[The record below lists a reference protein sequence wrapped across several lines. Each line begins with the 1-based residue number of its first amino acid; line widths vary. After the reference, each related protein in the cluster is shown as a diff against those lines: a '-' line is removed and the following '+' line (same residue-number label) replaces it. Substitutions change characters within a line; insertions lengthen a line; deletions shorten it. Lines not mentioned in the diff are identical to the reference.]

1 MAETETGTPTGGGGK
16 KDEYTRPQRVRWC
29 LALLVAVAGG
39 IYMLGG
45 VEHQT
50 LCHGTIATEGE
61 EVVKVCGAPGL
72 TQLLPFIIVVALLL
86 APDLSELAIPG
97 LLSIKRR
104 VEEQGRRQERI
115 ETELVRVEQNAR
127 LSANT
132 YLAVHNHGLA
142 GVDLKALELKQSQFE
157 EELEEMKGEKGN
169 GPGPEE
175 PPPRESVP
183 QPQPPDMDGGGA
195 GEKAAPSAPE
205 EAEERF
211 EAEAASPQER
221 DRDVGEG
228 VSDEEDQ
235 RASLTLQLLWLVKN
249 LEQYEAISRLRR
261 SDPSQRMAS
270 LTEDQQ
276 ERVDRWY
283 NLFGEELKAARE
295 VRNAVAHNPYAA
307 SIEELQ
313 EATRIGRRLMRI
325 LLNGLGLSTKP
336 IDSHEES

>member
-1 MAETETGTPTGGGGK
+1 MAETKTGKPTGGGDEK
-16 KDEYTRPQRVRWC
+16 EEYTWPQRIRWG
-29 LALLVAVAGG
+29 LALLVAVAGV

-50 LCHGTIATEGE
+50 LCHGAIATEGE
-61 EVVKVCGAPGL
+61 EVVKVCGAPGI
-72 TQLLPFIIVVALLL
+72 TQLLPFIVVIALLL

-115 ETELVRVEQNAR
+115 EAELVRVEQNVR

-132 YLAVHNHGLA
+132 YLAVHNHGIAEL
-142 GVDLKALELKQSQFE
+142 DLRALELKQSQFE
-157 EELEEMKGEKGN
+157 EELEEMRGDKGN
-169 GPGPEE
+169 DLGPEE
-175 PPPRESVP
+175 PPPAEPVP
-183 QPQPPDMDGGGA
+183 QPQPPDKDGGGA
-195 GEKAAPSAPE
+195 GENAAQSALDE
-205 EAEERF
+205 SEKTR
-211 EAEAASPQER
+211 EAEATSR
-221 DRDVGEG
+221 DDTDRAVGDK

-249 LEQYEAISRLRR
+249 LEQYEAISRMRR
-261 SDPSQRMAS
+261 SDPSQRMAA

-307 SIEELQ
+307 SIDELQ

-325 LLNGLGLSTKP
+325 LLNGLGLSTESV
-336 IDSHEES
+336 DSLEES